1 MAKLFLSPYSCF
13 ISDPIVFFVTFLA
26 PIFLA
31 IIFNIVIFILVARV
45 LVVHAKKKKMST
57 TSTIK
62 TMISIVGI
70 MVMFGLTW
78 LFGALTVREASTA
91 FQYLFVIF
99 NGFQGFFFFVFIC
112 LLGKDGREFWIDVI
126 TCCRI
131 KRKHARSSTAYSRT
145 SQYQSSQY
153 IKQKTVL
160 SSVGISNQNF
170 APQALSNSSSR
181 SGDSGEFQ
189 SEKNGKVNDD
199 IEMGSVIINHE
210 AIITGS
216 LIQEVD
222 DSLSEPMITR
232 NLDANSN
239 HMELELGMTSES
251 DTGRS
256 TETRVLITQ
265 NECAQDETVMN
276 GDLPSAEN
284 ASQSDRES
292 DLQKMKVLSSC
303 KEEVEDTRD
312 GECDTDE
319 ECTNL

>member
-78 LFGALTVREASTA
+78 LFGALTVREASTV

-145 SQYQSSQY
+145 SQYQSTY
-153 IKQKTVL
+153 NKQKTVL
-160 SSVGISNQNF
+160 SSVGISNPNF

-181 SGDSGEFQ
+181 SGDIQ
-189 SEKNGKVNDD
+189 SEKSGKVNDD
-199 IEMGSVIINHE
+199 IELGSVIINHE

-239 HMELELGMTSES
+239 HTELELGMTSES
-251 DTGRS
+251 DTGRN
-256 TETRVLITQ
+256 TETRILITQ
-265 NECAQDETVMN
+265 NECTPDETVVN

-284 ASQSDRES
+284 APQSDRES
-292 DLQKMKVLSSC
+292 GLQKMKVLSSC
-303 KEEVEDTRD
+303 KEEVEKTKDD
-312 GECDTDE
+312 ECDTDE
-319 ECTNL
+319 ERTNL